1 MHISAPPAPTPADA
15 AASEAAAAAKV
26 KARKALSR
34 LLSLLRSGDPG
45 IKWYCAAL
53 SAALA
58 ARSYASMKMYRQ
70 IGVLGALLARR
81 SWGDL
86 QAAQVWWRRSCMQSL
101 HPHVDALGASPQVA
115 SGQRETGVFLGVFCT
130 CE

>member
-1 MHISAPPAPTPADA
+1 M
-15 AASEAAAAAKV
+15 

-86 QAAQVWWRRSCMQSL
+86 QAAQVWWRRSCMQGL
-101 HPHVDALGASPQVA
+101 HPPRGCTGGLASA
-115 SGQRETGVFLGVFCT
+115 KHEFSGGLLFM
-130 CE
+130 